1 MATDSLG
8 YPAACAFGHAS
19 TPHLQSATGSCT
31 DSRLDTSAALPVE
44 IVPISRLFCS
54 PTASAAVASLAG
66 TQHEAELQQLGQ
78 PHAQRQEDR

>member
-1 MATDSLG
+1 
-8 YPAACAFGHAS
+8 
-19 TPHLQSATGSCT
+19 
-31 DSRLDTSAALPVE
+31 LDTSAALPVE